1 MESEA
6 NISGED
12 VTVLEFF
19 SLINILSVD
28 ASNELINIPDEIF
41 LEYTFT
47 SAAEIIAQSIQSAL
61 GGICLPTAIKD
72 GHGGVINLSN
82 FVAVKANNRD
92 ASFSVKVNRSVGR
105 LPVDVLLNS
114 GTHLGFDLT
123 HEKRLGGRLLCVGV
137 LSPPLL

>member
-28 ASNELINIPDEIF
+28 TSNELINIPDEIF

-72 GHGGVINLSN
+72 GHVVIRNLGN
-82 FVAVKANNRD
+82 FVDVKANNRD
-92 ASFSVKVNRSVGR
+92 TSFGVKVNRSVAR
-105 LPVDVLLNS
+105 LPVFVRLNCL
-114 GTHLGFDLT
+114 THLLFDLT
-123 HEKRLGGRLLCVGV
+123 HDERREE
-137 LSPPLL
+137 S